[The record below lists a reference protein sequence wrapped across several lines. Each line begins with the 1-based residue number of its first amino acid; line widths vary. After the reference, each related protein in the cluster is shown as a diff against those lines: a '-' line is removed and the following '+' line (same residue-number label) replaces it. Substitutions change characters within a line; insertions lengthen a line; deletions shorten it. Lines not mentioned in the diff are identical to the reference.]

1 METIKDSPG
10 VGVGFHFLGWSRPG
24 EERVWRKLRIAS
36 GNLIL
41 SAWQGPAGQMI
52 LNWVVCSRDDPLLF
66 VDLTL
71 ASSLCAEDSR
81 GLWVANQ
88 ENEKPDLKL
97 SFNQEQN

>member
-10 VGVGFHFLGWSRPG
+10 GVGFHFLGWSRPG
-24 EERVWRKLRIAS
+24 EERVWRKIENCQWESHPLCM
-36 GNLIL
+36 
-41 SAWQGPAGQMI
+41 AGQMI